1 MKYFSTNGDD
11 MHISFIFFLLILA
24 LPISW
29 IPFVGKKWSA
39 ILSYVLFGWLFGLGL
54 VVGYSG
60 LSEPPAGPSHDWA
73 RVYLLVAAFSA
84 VMLLATIFVY
94 RKRQQKAAKR
104 SASINQ

>member
-1 MKYFSTNGDD
+1 MKYLSTNGGE
-11 MHISFIFFLLILA
+11 MQISFVIFLLILA
-24 LPISW
+24 LPVIW

-54 VVGYSG
+54 IVGYSG

-84 VMLLATIFVY
+84 VMILATIFFY
-94 RKRQQKAAKR
+94 RKRQQMAAKR